1 MPSQHQRAHL
11 VRRVPAAPP
20 SPPRSSPVSHSAR
33 PNPNLIRRVTV
44 VQPISTP
51 HPSSQ
56 TLASIN
62 EDDEEEDIEKD
73 NEEQEEEESGQKRKR
88 GRNLL
93 LDALEEEVSKK
104 KRKRGIVK

>member
-1 MPSQHQRAHL
+1 MPSQNQCAHL
-11 VRRVPAAPP
+11 VRRAAPP
-20 SPPRSSPVSHSAR
+20 SPLRSSLVSHPAR
-33 PNPNLIRRVTV
+33 PNPNLVRRVTGIP
-44 VQPISTP
+44 PISTP
-51 HPSSQ
+51 HTSSQ

-62 EDDEEEDIEKD
+62 EDDDEDEN
-73 NEEQEEEESGQKRKR
+73 NEEQEEVESGQKRKR